1 MSKLVGVDI
10 GSTAVRAV
18 EVAGVDVKGYALIS
32 RVGISPLPQGA
43 VVAGRV
49 RSAKD
54 VSVALVRALRAAG
67 LPRHGFV
74 LGLTSPDVALTT
86 MVFPSTVR
94 ASQREGSIRAMGRP
108 LGTTFSLEESR
119 LATYLAGTTTTAE
132 GLSMS
137 TIGVAAA
144 LDADVKALQSV
155 CELARCAPRAIDLSA
170 AGLLRSLIRVNSA
183 AGEVGTIVDVGATK
197 TMVATRQGMYLRS
210 LRTTVGAGDEVTRAI
225 AAVTRGSFEEA
236 EQQKYTMR
244 LEEGRGSVDAGYG
257 TDDDDFARSLRRSP
271 VDSAFSGAVDMLV
284 DAIAQSVEAD
294 AANFGSMSQRITLT
308 GGTAL
313 LHGFKRK
320 LQQRLGIPVA
330 TGRPWADV
338 ERSRRNAAFFKDGKV
353 DPRFLVVLSCATGL
367 ALWKER
373 S

>member
-74 LGLTSPDVALTT
+74 LGLTSPDLALTT
-86 MVFPSTVR
+86 MVLPATVR
-94 ASQREGSIRAMGRP
+94 AAEREDVIRAMGRP
-108 LGTTFSLEESR
+108 LGTTFSLEQSR
-119 LATYLAGTTTTAE
+119 IATYLAGSTTTSE
-132 GLSMS
+132 GLTMS
-137 TIGVAAA
+137 TVGVAAA
-144 LDADVKALQSV
+144 LEDDVKALQSV
-155 CELARCAPRAIDLSA
+155 CDLARCAPRAIDLSA
-170 AGLLRSLIRVNSA
+170 AGLLRSLIRVNSVS
-183 AGEVGTIVDVGATK
+183 GEVGTIVDVGATK

-225 AAVTRGSFEEA
+225 AAVTRGSFDEA
-236 EQQKYTMR
+236 EQEKYAMK
-244 LEEGRGSVDAGYG
+244 LVAGRSGVVPGYG
-257 TDDDDFARSLRRSP
+257 TDDDSYAVSQRRSP

-284 DAIAQSVEAD
+284 DAIAQSIEAD
-294 AANFGSMSQRITLT
+294 AANFGSMSQRVTLT

-313 LHGFKRK
+313 LHGFKSR
-320 LQQRLGIPVA
+320 LQQRLGVPVS

-338 ERSRRNAAFFKDGKV
+338 ERSRRNAAFFKDGKI

-373 S
+373 